1 MLEDGKK
8 GYFDTIV
15 AIKLDRI
22 SRSVIDMEKI
32 NKYIAQ
38 NNLSLICLY
47 DQYDTSTANG
57 RMLQRIITVVAQNEI
72 ERTSERT
79 KIGMTGAIK
88 DGHIPGKTPV
98 GYYRDNKKLCI
109 DHIGRLVIA
118 NAITLDDELNKSE
131 EEVYNEMLD
140 KLKELNIYDKDL
152 ASISNDS

>member
-1 MLEDGKK
+1 MFDTNIKRKCALYMRVSTEDQAREGFSLGEQRLRLSEYCKAMGYDIFDFYEDSGISAKEGNYRPAFEKMLEDGKK

-32 NKYIAQ
+32 NKYISQ

-72 ERTSERT
+72 EV
-79 KIGMTGAIK
+79 K
-88 DGHIPGKTPV
+88 
-98 GYYRDNKKLCI
+98 Y
-109 DHIGRLVIA
+109 VISHGFT
-118 NAITLDDELNKSE
+118 IF
-131 EEVYNEMLD
+131 
-140 KLKELNIYDKDL
+140 
-152 ASISNDS
+152 